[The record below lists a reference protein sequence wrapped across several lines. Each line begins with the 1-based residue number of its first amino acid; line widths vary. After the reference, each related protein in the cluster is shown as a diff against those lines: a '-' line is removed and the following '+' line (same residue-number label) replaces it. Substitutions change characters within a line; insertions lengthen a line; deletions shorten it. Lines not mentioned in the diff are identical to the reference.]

1 MILIYNYYNEN
12 NFEAGKVIVALN
24 KNYIYSG
31 TPTFYSDPIFNE
43 IGIEK
48 IEELFHSKKIA
59 NDHNIDIIILIYLK
73 NKEKSAVIDAIEKL
87 SNSPYVVYA
96 EPDYYTAPYIIPNDQ
111 YFSYLWGMKQIKSPL
126 AWNYT
131 IGSSTVVVGVID
143 SGIDNN
149 HPDIKDNM
157 WIAPTNRDINE
168 WNLINGNNSMDET
181 GHGTH
186 VAGTIGAVGNNFF
199 GVTGTCWNVKL
210 APLKIGSRI
219 FGLASAIKAIEY
231 ANIHNI
237 TILNNSWGGRIYS
250 PLLKLA
256 IEEYDGLFIVS
267 AGNDGTNNDYFPAY
281 PASYDSDNIISVAAT
296 NQNGTLASFSNY
308 GSKSVDIAAPGTN
321 IFSTSLYGEYSYMNG
336 TSMSAPH
343 VSGAAAL
350 LKSYAPNLT
359 SLEIKTII
367 LSSVN
372 KNPNLYGK
380 ILTSGILDVYAMLKM
395 ASQ

>member
-24 KNYIYSG
+24 KNYVYSD
-31 TPTFYSDPIFNE
+31 TLTFYSDPIFNE
-43 IGIEK
+43 LGIEK
-48 IEELFHSKKIA
+48 IEELFHPQKI
-59 NDHNIDIIILIYLK
+59 NEHNIGIIILIYLK
-73 NKEKSAVIDAIEKL
+73 NKEKSAVTDAIEKL

-96 EPDYYTAPYIIPNDQ
+96 EPDYYIDQYITPNDP
-111 YFSYLWGMKQIKSPL
+111 YFNYLWGMRQIKSTS
-126 AWNYT
+126 AWNHT
-131 IGSSTVVVGVID
+131 IGSSSVIVGVID

-149 HPDIKDNM
+149 HPDIKANM
-157 WIAPTNRDINE
+157 WIAPTRDINE

-186 VAGTIGAVGNNFF
+186 VAGTIGAVGNNHIGIA
-199 GVTGTCWNVKL
+199 GVCWTIKL
-210 APLKIGSRI
+210 ASLKIGSRN
-219 FGLASAIKAIEY
+219 FDLASAIEAIEY

-237 TILNNSWGGRIYS
+237 TILNNSWGGRTYS

-256 IEEYDGLFIVS
+256 IEEYDGLFIAS

-296 NQNGTLASFSNY
+296 NPNGTLASFSNY

-321 IFSTSLYGEYSYMNG
+321 IYSTSLYGEYSYMNG

-380 ILTSGILDVYAMLKM
+380 VLTSGILDVYAMLKM
-395 ASQ
+395 ARQ